1 MEITEIR
8 IVLKTEGPLRA
19 FVTITLDNS
28 LAIRDMK
35 IIEGPKGLFVAM
47 PSKKLKDGM
56 YRDIVHPVNAETR
69 AKIEQKVLAEYQR
82 VIGKAT

>member
-8 IVLKTEGPLRA
+8 IVLANDGSLRA

-35 IIEGPKGLFVAM
+35 IIEGPKGLFVSM
-47 PSKKLKDGM
+47 PSKKQSSLAT
-56 YRDIVHPVNAETR
+56 NCLQT
-69 AKIEQKVLAEYQR
+69 VLLR
-82 VIGKAT
+82 